1 MNNTKKLDTMKSLL
15 IAVSIF
21 CATSLSAQKYYTK
34 TGTTS
39 FEASVE
45 AFESVEATSKSTTAV
60 LNTATGDIAAL
71 IFVKSFHF
79 EVALMEE
86 HFNENYL
93 DTKDFPKA
101 TFKGKLAN
109 FDISKVTSEWTEFT
123 MTGTLKIRG
132 VDKAVNDV
140 IKLKKV
146 GDKILVSGV
155 LIVSPSDFKIE
166 IPGAVSSKISNEIK
180 VIMNYELVEKK

>member
-1 MNNTKKLDTMKSLL
+1 MKNL
-15 IAVSIF
+15 ILVGCVLFTIN
-21 CATSLSAQKYYTK
+21 LSAQKFYTK
-34 TGTTS
+34 TGTTE
-39 FEASVE
+39 FKASVE
-45 AFESVEATSKSTTAV
+45 AFEAVEATSKSTTAI
-60 LNTATGDIAAL
+60 LKTATGDIAAL

-79 EVALMEE
+79 KVALMEE

-109 FDISKVTSEWTEFT
+109 FNASLLTTEWKEYT
-123 MTGTLKIRG
+123 MTGTLNIRG
-132 VDKAVNDV
+132 ADKAVNDV

-146 GDKILVSGV
+146 GDKIIVSGF
-155 LIVSPSDFKIE
+155 LLVSPSDFKIE
-166 IPGAVSSKISNEIK
+166 IPGAVSSKISKEIK